1 MRQNWKLFV
10 KRYFSWY
17 YLLLNFSKKEEEIN
31 ISSAHPG
38 FIKRFKQFIRNKHYK
53 LIRWIFHTFFVINQQ
68 KVLTAE
74 ETLILA
80 KNKIIINLEFD
91 KENQDESILED
102 IKIYL
107 KDPEVILPM
116 GSSRKLFLKSLDAI
130 L

>member
-1 MRQNWKLFV
+1 MGQNWKLFE
-10 KRYFSWY
+10 KKYFSWY
-17 YLLLNFSKKEEEIN
+17 LPLNFSKKEEEIN

-38 FIKRFKQFIRNKHYK
+38 FIKRFKQFIRKKYYK
-53 LIRWIFHTFFVINQQ
+53 LITWIFHTFFVINQQ
-68 KVLTAE
+68 KLTAE
-74 ETLILA
+74 EMLIIE
-80 KNKIIINLEFD
+80 KNKIVVNLEFE